1 MGAVLLVELVE
12 ENNQDKVSLQNI
24 FFYMTVDS
32 FFSVFFFH
40 KEQTEP
46 ITNSEIN

>member
-1 MGAVLLVELVE
+1 LVELVE

-32 FFSVFFFH
+32 FFLFFFH